1 MFILKDKIIK
11 KIYNFVGFLSL
22 EDESLGVPG
31 NAGLKDQSLA
41 LKWARQNCSSFGGD
55 PENITLFGESAGGCS
70 VHYHMISDLSKNLF
84 NRAIVMSGVALNNW
98 SIVPKRQFPERL
110 ATSLGWNGTGGQ
122 PSLLK
127 FLKNIPSK
135 DLVLAQN
142 DMMTSEVIICP

>member
-1 MFILKDKIIK
+1 M
-11 KIYNFVGFLSL
+11 
-22 EDESLGVPG
+22 EDESLGIPG

-70 VHYHMISDLSKNLF
+70 VHYHMMSDLSKNLF
-84 NRAIVMSGVALNNW
+84 NRAIVMSGVVLNNW

-135 DLVLAQN
+135 DLVMAQN
-142 DMMTSEVIICP
+142 DMMTPEVIICF